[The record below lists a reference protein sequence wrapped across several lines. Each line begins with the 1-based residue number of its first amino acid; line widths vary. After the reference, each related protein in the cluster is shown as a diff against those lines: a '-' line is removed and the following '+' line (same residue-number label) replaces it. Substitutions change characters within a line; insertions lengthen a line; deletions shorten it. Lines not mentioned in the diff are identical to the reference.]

1 MSDAAVTARRRRR
14 QRGVSL
20 VEFALVAPVFVVLL
34 LGLFVTCI
42 VIMNQNQLTN
52 AVRDGARAAAVCG
65 GPNRNNQPVTPT
77 LPDGR
82 TPCDSADLILYI
94 NNSLSAVPGG
104 ALTSVCVVVGSGSG
118 SCVSSDPND
127 PNILDKC
134 NKGTVVQIDISYPQQ
149 LYVPVIGNLLGD
161 NGSTVRTLH
170 ARAQAVCEQ

>member
-1 MSDAAVTARRRRR
+1 MSSAAVTTRRRRR
-14 QRGVSL
+14 ERGVSL
-20 VEFALVAPVFVVLL
+20 VEFALVAPIFVVLL
-34 LGLFVTCI
+34 LGLFVACI

-77 LPDGR
+77 LPDGH
-82 TPCDSADLILYI
+82 TPCDSSHLITFI
-94 NNSLSAVPGG
+94 NSGLSAVPGG
-104 ALTSVCVVVGSGSG
+104 ALTSVCVYVGTG
-118 SCVSSDPND
+118 CVATDPGD

-149 LYVPVIGNLLGD
+149 LYVPVVGNLLGD
-161 NGSTVRTLH
+161 NGSTTRTLH

>member
-1 MSDAAVTARRRRR
+1 MSSAGVRVGRRRR

-20 VEFALVAPVFVVLL
+20 VEFAMVAPVFVVLL
-34 LGLFVTCI
+34 LGLFVAS
-42 VIMNQNQLTN
+42 VVVMNQNQLTN

-82 TPCDSADLILYI
+82 TPCNSASLITYI
-94 NNSLSAVPGG
+94 NSSLSAVPGG
-104 ALTSVCVVVGSGSG
+104 ALTSVCVYVGSG
-118 SCVSSDPND
+118 CVATDPVD

-134 NKGTVVQIDISYPQQ
+134 SKGTIVQIDITYPQQ
-149 LYVPVIGNLLGD
+149 LYIPVIGNLLGD
-161 NGSTVRTLH
+161 NGTTSRTLR